1 MSTDIW
7 DQDPGRSISAYD
19 LLDEVQERH
28 GLSQR
33 EAHDAIHAMLT
44 GIVEAEGDG
53 VILDRQPARPEL
65 LTDNPNDRDVR
76 YWLTVSD
83 ETADAIREALDTV
96 YAA

>member
-28 GLSQR
+28 GLSRR

-53 VILDRQPARPEL
+53 VILDRRLARPEL
-65 LTDNPNDRDVR
+65 GADNPNDRDVR

-83 ETADAIREALDTV
+83 ETADEIREALAAV